1 MIACIDARFDL
12 VTRKFLK
19 RAGIATYDL
28 VKIPG
33 AAKPLASPDSDAVRD
48 FVLGM
53 VRISQS
59 LHGAPRVLLI
69 GHNDCGAYGGA
80 PPDTDRCGPLSRRP
94 GSARRRAFP
103 GRRMLLRR
111 LRWNLPVRS
120 GARRYNSSMTNPYA
134 KFLDGRDPRQ
144 AIAATATRL
153 AGS

>member
-1 MIACIDARFDL
+1 MDKVFHFDSPRDHYRADACVIACIDARFDL

-80 PPDTDRCGPLSRRP
+80 PPDTIVADLFRAALVLHGAEPSLAVECYFAGFDGIYQCGPAP
-94 GSARRRAFP
+94 A
-103 GRRMLLRR
+103 
-111 LRWNLPVRS
+111 V
-120 GARRYNSSMTNPYA
+120 T
-134 KFLDGRDPRQ
+134 
-144 AIAATATRL
+144 IAP
-153 AGS
+153 